1 MHRQYSH
8 KREKI
13 IQWLRLTW
21 DLRDLFLILS
31 YATGFLSKIY
41 IYIYI
46 FLYIYTVEKAHKAL
60 SVLSFKCRPESK
72 SALLSCILDGSPH
85 SAKDLVS
92 FEPPGQRLHLSHTGL
107 RLHLLGQ
114 TQTYSAIP

>member
-46 FLYIYTVEKAHKAL
+46 FLYVYTVEKAHKAL

-72 SALLSCILDGSPH
+72 SALLLCILDGSPH
-85 SAKDLVS
+85 SARDLVS
-92 FEPPGQRLHLSHTGL
+92 FEPHRTGTD
-107 RLHLLGQ
+107 LGYIFQ
-114 TQTYSAIP
+114 DKSKPTQPFRKL